1 MRLVAES
8 GGTAGATFKGF
19 NVKVGAKTGSA
30 QAGEKTNGWFVAFA
44 PFENP
49 EIAISVMLE
58 DGATGGYT
66 GLVAKQLF
74 AEYFGMNASQIQED
88 MAALPYVE
96 TSN

>member
-1 MRLVAES
+1 MRLVTES
-8 GGTAGATFKGF
+8 GGTAYATFKGF

-66 GLVAKQLF
+66 GLVARNLF
-74 AEYFGMNASQIQED
+74 AEYFGMNVSEIQENIT
-88 MAALPYVE
+88 AVPYVE